1 LRYTTSLRAPGPI
14 ATILL
19 RFLGTLTVLFR
30 KSLTTSAELPVV
42 AG

>member
-1 LRYTTSLRAPGPI
+1 
-14 ATILL
+14 L